1 MSLNKITK
9 ETIMTQQQQECP
21 IDRNALHVDISVLC
35 HRFPGG
41 SDDSRQLQLPSKK
54 KKKKQQPLLDF
65 LQSAGVST
73 DAANKQLAL

>member
-1 MSLNKITK
+1 MSLNKTTK

-41 SDDSRQLQLPSKK
+41 SDDNRQLQLPFKK
-54 KKKKQQPLLDF
+54 KATTPFRL
-65 LQSAGVST
+65 SA
-73 DAANKQLAL
+73 KC